1 MKTNLFSYNS
11 ILFTLIII
19 LISTITIW
27 KLPQTQNEYTHIGI
41 AVYDMDDTFINDY
54 VTKLQN
60 KIDSYSFSG
69 KKVLYEIFD
78 AEGNTNRQ
86 EHQLQYSHN
95 IPVILF
101 NREADK
107 KDLSIS
113 KQTWYVGTAAKKAGS
128 IQADMLQNAWNTD
141 KANLDH
147 NKNNKLDYILIEGE
161 QTHFDAVRRTNGFL
175 ENSQQLPLNQLVNL
189 SADWQRSLSSE
200 KFSKL
205 DANIIQT
212 AEAIICNNDDMALG
226 VYDYYKQHNLK
237 LPLIIGINNSPEM
250 NQKIQAGEIYGT
262 VDNGMTDQISYICK
276 LLNDIL
282 NKNTARYHRIWY
294 STPFAIEK

>member
-27 KLPQTQNEYTHIGI
+27 KLPKTQNGYTHIGI

-60 KIDSYSFSG
+60 KIDRSSFSG

-78 AEGNTNRQ
+78 AEGNANRQ
-86 EHQLQYSHN
+86 EHQLQYMYTQNFDALLINLVTPSSAASVLNETANHD

-113 KQTWYVGTAAKKAGS
+113 KQTWYVGTAAKKAGA
-128 IQADMLQNAWNTD
+128 IQADMLQNVWNTG
-141 KANLDH
+141 KINLDR

-161 QTHFDAVRRTNGFL
+161 QTHFDAVRRTNGFFAKG
-175 ENSQQLPLNQLVNL
+175 PLL
-189 SADWQRSLSSE
+189 
-200 KFSKL
+200 
-205 DANIIQT
+205 
-212 AEAIICNNDDMALG
+212 
-226 VYDYYKQHNLK
+226 
-237 LPLIIGINNSPEM
+237 
-250 NQKIQAGEIYGT
+250 
-262 VDNGMTDQISYICK
+262 
-276 LLNDIL
+276 
-282 NKNTARYHRIWY
+282 
-294 STPFAIEK
+294 

>member
-27 KLPQTQNEYTHIGI
+27 KLPQTQNGYTHIGI

-60 KIDSYSFSG
+60 KIDRSSFSG
-69 KKVLYEIFD
+69 KKVLYETFD
-78 AEGNTNRQ
+78 AEGNANRQ
-86 EHQLQYSHN
+86 EHQLQYMYTQNFDALLINLVTPSSAASVLN
-95 IPVILF
+95 ETANYDIPVILF

-113 KQTWYVGTAAKKAGS
+113 KQTWYVGTAAKKAGA

-141 KANLDH
+141 KANLDR

-175 ENSQQLPLNQLVNL
+175 ENSQNLPLNQLTNL
-189 SADWQRSLSSE
+189 SADWQRNLASV

-205 DANIIQT
+205 DTRA
-212 AEAIICNNDDMALG
+212 C
-226 VYDYYKQHNLK
+226 LK
-237 LPLIIGINNSPEM
+237 
-250 NQKIQAGEIYGT
+250 
-262 VDNGMTDQISYICK
+262 
-276 LLNDIL
+276 
-282 NKNTARYHRIWY
+282 NKSCTKHIFPR
-294 STPFAIEK
+294 PFS